1 MQSRIGII
9 GAGISGLAAA
19 LALAKRGIHVE
30 VFERGNKTG
39 GLISTF
45 DFDGPRIER
54 YYHFLCR
61 EDHGYFD
68 LCREL
73 GLEDR
78 LHWRRP
84 KTGFHYEG
92 TTYPF
97 TSPIDLLRF
106 SPIPF
111 AQRVRFGAFA
121 LEARLRQE
129 WKQLDELAAKPW
141 LIDRLGT
148 RAFEVIWRPL
158 LELKFGD
165 DYDRISAAWV
175 WHRLHRVA
183 RSKGSMG
190 FLEGGSAVLLDALIR
205 RLREL
210 GVPLH
215 LGKQAK
221 CVRVESGR
229 VQGIDFSNGETFAG
243 DHVIST
249 IPLDLTA
256 SLLPPE
262 YDSYAAQLRNI
273 RYIGVVCVVL
283 KLKRRLTPYFWL
295 NVHAPSI
302 PFNGIIEY
310 TNLNPNQGQGEH
322 IVYVPYYVAT
332 DKPLYTAEDESVF
345 RQSWDAVKQLG
356 SGICDSDLLGHRVFR
371 ASHAQAV
378 CPVGF
383 LKSLPNSQT
392 PIAGLR
398 LLDSTYLY
406 PEDRSQSG
414 LILNAHA
421 CVEAIAREA
430 GVP

>member
-1 MQSRIGII
+1 MTAKIGII

-19 LALAKRGIHVE
+19 LALARRGLAVE
-30 VFERGNKTG
+30 VFERGQEAG

-45 DFDGPRIER
+45 DFDGSRVER

-61 EDHGYFD
+61 EDHGYFG

-73 GLEDR
+73 GLSHL

-84 KTGFHYEG
+84 ETGFHYNG
-92 TTYPF
+92 VTYPF
-97 TSPIDLLRF
+97 TSPWDLLRF

-111 AQRVRFGAFA
+111 AQRLRFGAFA

-129 WKQLDELAAKPW
+129 WSQLDEIPARPW
-141 LIDRLGT
+141 LIDRLGS
-148 RAFEVIWRPL
+148 RAFDVIWRPL

-165 DYDRISAAWV
+165 DYGQISAAWV

-190 FLEGGSAVLLDALIR
+190 YLEGGSAVLLDALLSK
-205 RLREL
+205 LREL
-210 GVPLH
+210 DVPVHTGVQV
-215 LGKQAK
+215 KQLL
-221 CVRVESGR
+221 VESDR
-229 VQGIDFSNGETFAG
+229 VKGMAFAHGGTFEA

-249 IPLDLTA
+249 VPLDIA
-256 SLLPPE
+256 AGMLPE
-262 YDSYAAQLRNI
+262 ECAAFAAALRRV
-273 RYIGVVCVVL
+273 RYIGVVCVTL
-283 KLKRRLTPYFWL
+283 KLRRRLTPYFWL
-295 NVHAPSI
+295 NVHDESM

-310 TNLNPNQGQGEH
+310 SNLNSRHGNGAH

-332 DKPLYTAEDESVF
+332 DKPLYLADDDTVF
-345 RQSWDAVKQLG
+345 RQSWDAVKRLG
-356 SGICDSDLLGHRVFR
+356 SGLSDGDLLGHRVFR
-371 ASHAQAV
+371 ATHAQAV

-383 LKSLPNSQT
+383 LKMLPDSHT
-392 PIAGLR
+392 PIQGLR

-414 LILNAHA
+414 LILKANA

-430 GVP
+430 GVT